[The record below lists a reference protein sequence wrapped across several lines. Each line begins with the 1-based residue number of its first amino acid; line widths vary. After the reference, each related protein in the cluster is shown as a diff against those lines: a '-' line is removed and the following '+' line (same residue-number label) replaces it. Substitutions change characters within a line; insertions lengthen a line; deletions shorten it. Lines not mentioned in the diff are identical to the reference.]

1 MSDLEETSESQ
12 PILPQTS
19 GPQVSIFL
27 FLLEVVILLTSI
39 AVLIWLILT
48 PNCPIYIITNAHIPA
63 LHGRNSTSHVYVS
76 SLVAMNSTSNHTRDP
91 SILLD
96 LIFSNPNKRVGIY
109 YKDIYITL
117 FHGDVHIGSKLL
129 PGFYQGYKNATT
141 YEVLVEA
148 NKQFWKEITNGKID
162 LRVCLENAVKYKIF
176 VSKTKHHQIYTEAYV
191 PVGSNGR
198 MLGKKN
204 IKLHHISN
212 QIKN

>member
-1 MSDLEETSESQ
+1 MSDLAETSESQ

-19 GPQVSIFL
+19 NPQVSIFL
-27 FLLEVVILLTSI
+27 FLLEFVILLTSI

-48 PNCPIYIITNAHIPA
+48 PKSPIYIITNVHIPP

-96 LIFSNPNKRVGIY
+96 LIFSNPNKRMGIY

-129 PGFYQGYKNATT
+129 PGFYQGYNNATT

-148 NKQFWKEITNGKID
+148 NNQFWKEITNGTID

-176 VSKTKHHQIYTEAYV
+176 KSKTKHHQIYTEAYV

-198 MLGKKN
+198 MLERR
-204 IKLHHISN
+204 I
-212 QIKN
+212 

>member
-19 GPQVSIFL
+19 NSQVSIFL

-39 AVLIWLILT
+39 AVVIWLILA
-48 PNCPIYIITNAHIPA
+48 PKSPIYIITNVHIPA

-76 SLVAMNSTSNHTRDP
+76 SVAMNSTLNHTRDP

-117 FHGDVHIGSKLL
+117 FHCDAHIGSKLL

-148 NKQFWKEITNGKID
+148 NKQFWKEITNGTID
-162 LRVCLENAVKYKIF
+162 LRVCVENAVKYKIF
-176 VSKTKHHQIYTEAYV
+176 VSKTKHYQIYTEAYV

>member
-1 MSDLEETSESQ
+1 MSDLEETSGSQ
-12 PILPQTS
+12 PVLPQTS
-19 GPQVSIFL
+19 NPQVSIFL
-27 FLLEVVILLTSI
+27 FLFEVVILWTSI
-39 AVLIWLILT
+39 AVVMWLILT
-48 PNCPIYIITNAHIPA
+48 PKSPIYIITNVHIPA
-63 LHGRNSTSHVYVS
+63 LYGRNSTSHVYVS
-76 SLVAMNSTSNHTRDP
+76 SLVSMNSTSNHTRDP
-91 SILLD
+91 SVLLD
-96 LIFSNPNKRVGIY
+96 LIFSNPNKRMGIY
-109 YKDIYITL
+109 YNDIYITL

-129 PGFYQGYKNATT
+129 PGFYQGYNNATT

-148 NKQFWKEITNGKID
+148 NKQFWKEITNGTID

-176 VSKTKHHQIYTEAYV
+176 MSKTRHRQIYTEAYV